1 MAAMPADTPERA
13 TNMQLE
19 EDGGLLPTHKLKAIK
34 AGDNS
39 VQLLVSTK
47 DHLYDADGVEAGTH
61 SCQVIG
67 AWDESALGELSS
79 ILQSRSRTTAPGTKQ
94 SAGFNTRFGDGHKLG
109 SQ

>member
-1 MAAMPADTPERA
+1 MAAMPADTPERE

-47 DHLYDADGVEAGTH
+47 DHLYDADGVEAGIN

-67 AWDESALGELSS
+67 AWDESALGELSN
-79 ILQSRSRTTAPGTKQ
+79 IIRCRSGTAAPGTAQ
-94 SAGFNTRFGDGHKLG
+94 SAKFNTRFGGGHKLG